1 MTNIWLTLRSSR
13 EQRIWGKFL
22 DDSLIASTAAMATAI
37 LIEGKGQLYAL
48 ALAAL
53 GFCMLLIMINILKT

>member
-1 MTNIWLTLRSSR
+1 
-13 EQRIWGKFL
+13 
-22 DDSLIASTAAMATAI
+22 MATAI